1 MFSASIVFLF
11 RKMLNFTVSLKGT
24 WVVTQ
29 SKEEVPVKEVGYD
42 GLVLDNMKSNL
53 WLICIKVMSQHAQNS
68 GVDNQQSNTFSRVFW
83 RNTISFY

>member
-29 SKEEVPVKEVGYD
+29 PKEEVPVKEVDYD
-42 GLVLDNMKSNL
+42 GLVLDVMKSNL
-53 WLICIKVMSQHAQNS
+53 WLICIKVMSQHALNS
-68 GVDNQQSNTFSRVFW
+68 VVDFQQSHTFSQVFW
-83 RNTISFY
+83 RNPISLY